1 MRAILPAPSYTTAM
15 DRPAFSLRFLL
26 LWLVPYVA
34 ISAVILTVG
43 QHGESSKPARDFS
56 WGARCTLFAAITCSW
71 LTTVGVL
78 WVIRHSPQPE
88 LPPRVT

>member
-1 MRAILPAPSYTTAM
+1 M

-34 ISAVILTVG
+34 ISAVIWGVG
-43 QHGESSKPARDFS
+43 RHDDSPKRGKEFFS

-88 LPPRVT
+88 LPPRHK